1 MSISTSITG
10 SSSSNPLIDLLALVS
25 NPEAYKAKV
34 DALDAATAENKK
46 YVEAIGPASEI
57 IALRDKAAELKQE
70 AEAMVAKATVDS
82 TTIVDEARAQATEIV
97 LTAQTKAKDVTTKA
111 KAAEEKAAT
120 YTSAAQTLMSEAL
133 AAQDKANTALAA
145 AEGLNAAAEQAKA
158 DAEAA
163 QKLAETTR
171 SQIIAKHQAFIEG
184 L

>member
-10 SSSSNPLIDLLALVS
+10 GGASNPLIDLLALVS

-34 DALDAATAENKK
+34 DALEAATAENKK

-57 IALRDKAAELKQE
+57 VALREQAGLQKEQAD
-70 AEAMVAKATVDS
+70 AMVAKANADATS
-82 TTIVDEARAQATEIV
+82 IVADARAQAAEIV
-97 LTAQTKAKDVTTKA
+97 STAQEKAKDVTAKA
-111 KAAEEKAAT
+111 KTAEEKAAVT
-120 YTSAAQTLMSEAL
+120 TTTAQNLMDEAKAMQEQADKAL
-133 AAQDKANTALAA
+133 AE
-145 AEGLNAAAEQAKA
+145 AEGLNAAAEKAKA